1 MQSMFSASFNKKNFE
16 KEKKEEDNYEI
27 EYELC
32 GECGMVLNE
41 NKVCEF
47 CKKLN
52 LCVNCEDLVEEK
64 LDCGYCN
71 KCSSHMQEIEKP
83 KKILKKKIIK
93 NPNK

>member
-1 MQSMFSASFNKKNFE
+1 M
-16 KEKKEEDNYEI
+16 

-32 GECGMVLNE
+32 GECGMVVND
-41 NKVCEF
+41 NKVCDF

-52 LCVNCEDLVEEK
+52 LCINCEDLVKEK

-71 KCSSHMQEIEKP
+71 KCSSHLQEIEKQIEKP
-83 KKILKKKIIK
+83 KKILKKKIIP